1 MQSIREQHLLAEITR
16 LRRQVMELTTAQ
28 TAMAAQH
35 RLLEDFVTMARSRS
49 AWYLRQSPRNT
60 ETQILKTFLQETLAL
75 STRMTHAE
83 RGSLLLVNGAGQV
96 EDAIF
101 TEPTLQAQSGHPLFR
116 KVLDRGVAGWIQQHR
131 QAVLI
136 PDTRLDSRWLSWPDD
151 QTEIRSVL
159 GVPLFRQETIC
170 GVLTLLHGTAQHFT
184 TESLQL
190 MRATATQMATVLEN
204 AQIYGQ
210 LHHYSQR
217 LDAELDKGRQI
228 QVNFLPP
235 QLPDLPG
242 WDIAAYFQPATQ
254 VAGDFYD
261 IFELSNDCL
270 GLIIADVCDKGV
282 GAAFFMGLFRSLMRI
297 FSGQT
302 ALAGLTVQATAH
314 PNLDWSLLQTKNYDE
329 GGAAAPSLPNQTF
342 HPLQA
347 ICLTNDYIALN
358 HGDLGMFA
366 TLFFGILEPSTGR
379 LTYVSGGHEPLP
391 ILDAQGNVRLE
402 LKATGPA
409 IGIVPQVKFRVG
421 QAQLAPGELLLGY
434 TDGVTEARA
443 MNGEF
448 FTKARLLQTLP
459 QPLRSATA
467 LIDGIITQVADH
479 TQNAPRWDDITL
491 LAVRRQSWGG
501 EREAQCPS

>member
-1 MQSIREQHLLAEITR
+1 MQSIREQQLLAEITR

-28 TAMAAQH
+28 TAMEAQH
-35 RLLEDFVTMARSRS
+35 RLLEGFVTMARS
-49 AWYLRQSPRNT
+49 PRNT
-60 ETQILKTFLQETLAL
+60 KTQILKTFLQETLAL
-75 STRMTHAE
+75 SNRMTNAE
-83 RGSLLLVNGAGQV
+83 RGSLLLVNGMGQI

-101 TEPTLQAQSGHPLFR
+101 TEPTIQERSNYQLFNQT
-116 KVLDRGVAGWIQQHR
+116 LDRGVAGWIQQHR

-136 PDTRLDSRWLSWPDD
+136 PDTRLDNRWLSWPDD
-151 QTEIRSVL
+151 RTEVRSVL
-159 GVPLFRQETIC
+159 GVPLFKQDMIC
-170 GVLTLLHGTAQHFT
+170 GVLTLLHSTPEHFT

-190 MRATATQMATVLEN
+190 MQATATQMAIVLEN

-228 QVNFLPP
+228 QVNFLPSAFP
-235 QLPDLPG
+235 QPHG
-242 WDIAAYFQPATQ
+242 WEIAAYFQPASQ

-261 IFELSNDCL
+261 IFELDNGCL

-282 GAAFFMGLFRSLMRI
+282 GAAFFMSLFRSLMRI

-302 ALAGLTVQATAH
+302 ALAGLTVQASVH
-314 PNLDWSLLQTKNYDE
+314 PNLDWS
-329 GGAAAPSLPNQTF
+329 PLPNAKGDERLAQVPAPHDQPF

-347 ICLTNDYIALN
+347 ICLTNDYIAFN

-366 TLFFGILEPSTGR
+366 TLFFGILDPATGR
-379 LTYVSGGHEPLP
+379 LTYVSGGHEPVQ
-391 ILDAQGNVRLE
+391 ILDQQGNVRCE

-421 QAQLAPGELLLGY
+421 QAHLAPGELLLGY

-443 MNGEF
+443 VNGDF
-448 FTKARLLQTLP
+448 FTQARLLQTIPHPLP
-459 QPLRSATA
+459 GATA
-467 LIDGIITQVADH
+467 VVQQIVTEVDDH
-479 TQNAPRWDDITL
+479 AQQAPRWDDITL
-491 LAVRRQSWGG
+491 LVVRRQPVGQEVECLS
-501 EREAQCPS
+501 